1 MLPLL
6 LAVEVLPV
14 AAPLEL
20 ELVVDPEVL
29 LVLEVLDVALD
40 AAVEVLDVEEE
51 VVPMLAP
58 EEAEVPL
65 LDETAPDVAEP
76 FEPEQARSS
85 SGSPAIQRVWS
96 MVPSWIC
103 GLLMAA
109 WAAYSR

>member
-40 AAVEVLDVEEE
+40 AAVEVLEVEEE
-51 VVPMLAP
+51 VV
-58 EEAEVPL
+58 
-65 LDETAPDVAEP
+65 
-76 FEPEQARSS
+76 
-85 SGSPAIQRVWS
+85 PAIQRVWS